1 MILIRNK
8 QQIIDGSKPT
18 QYQLGSKATSKCSD
32 SEEHYASQ
40 RGAKKKKWSSI
51 QTFSNKQNVP
61 AQAYDE
67 GEVLCV
73 YCEQTR

>member
-1 MILIRNK
+1 MILVRNK
-8 QQIIDGSKPT
+8 QIVDGSTPT
-18 QYQLGSKATSKCSD
+18 QYQLGSMATSKCSD
-32 SEEHYASQ
+32 SEEHYAS
-40 RGAKKKKWSSI
+40 RGGGGE
-51 QTFSNKQNVP
+51 VP